1 MSNKIKTVFR
11 VIIFIII
18 GLIILHFLDNIFLPK
33 WVNPID
39 PATARLKG
47 FYLEEE
53 NTLDTLIIGTS
64 GASRGYSPLK
74 VWEDYGI
81 TGYNL
86 GSSYQTMPMAYY
98 KLCEALKYQKPK
110 VFILE
115 MDALYRW
122 NNPTEESKRK
132 LFDNLKL
139 DDIKFKAI
147 NDKSLKL
154 DNKLSYIFPI
164 LRFHS
169 RWNELE
175 KNDFKRNLR
184 NEYDAVAYKGIPMIK
199 RVKPYIDT
207 NDYMGEK
214 GKTVEILQEDIEYIN
229 KMIQL
234 CKEKNIKML
243 WVEIPC
249 AHSWSLAMSNAVTEL
264 ANKYGIEYIDYNL
277 QSKRDEIGFDWT
289 KDTYDAGGHTNIY
302 GAEKVSKD
310 IGKILSEKY
319 NCTSHKND
327 EHISKTWNE
336 ELERYNKNKEKLE
349 KEGGKKK

>member
-1 MSNKIKTVFR
+1 MNNKIKIVFR

-18 GLIILHFLDNIFLPK
+18 GLIIMHFLDKIFLPK
-33 WVNPID
+33 WVHPID
-39 PATARLKG
+39 PATARIKG
-47 FYLEEE
+47 FYLEEK
-53 NTLDTLIIGTS
+53 NSLDTLIIGTS
-64 GASRGYSPLK
+64 GASRGYSPLT
-74 VWEDYGI
+74 VWEEYGI

-115 MDALYRW
+115 MDALHRW
-122 NNPTEESKRK
+122 SNPSEESKRK

-139 DDIKFKAI
+139 DEVKFKAI
-147 NDKSLKL
+147 NDKNLKL
-154 DNKLSYIFPI
+154 NNKLSYIFPI
-164 LRFHS
+164 MRFHS

-175 KNDFKRNLR
+175 VNDFKKNMK
-184 NEYDAVAYKGIPMIK
+184 NEYDKVSFKGFPIIK
-199 RVKPYIDT
+199 TIKPYIDK

-214 GKTVEILQEDIEYIN
+214 GEKKEILSEDKEYID
-229 KMIQL
+229 KMVKL
-234 CKEKNIKML
+234 CKENNIKML

-249 AHSWSLAMSNAVTEL
+249 SHSWSLAMSNAVTEL

-277 QSKRDEIGFDWT
+277 QSNREKIGFDWT

-310 IGKILSEKY
+310 IGRVLSEKY
-319 NCTSHKND
+319 NCTSYKND
-327 EHISKTWNE
+327 KNIAQKWNE
-336 ELERYNKNKEKLE
+336 ALKIYNQEKGE
-349 KEGGKKK
+349 KRK

>member
-1 MSNKIKTVFR
+1 MNNKIKIVFR

-18 GLIILHFLDNIFLPK
+18 GLSIMHFLDKIFLPK
-33 WVNPID
+33 WLHPID

-64 GASRGYSPLK
+64 GASRGYSPLT
-74 VWEDYGI
+74 VWEEYGI

-98 KLCEALKYQKPK
+98 KLCEALKYQNPK

-115 MDALYRW
+115 MDAVYRW
-122 NNPTEESKRK
+122 DNPTEESKRK

-139 DDIKFKAI
+139 DDVKFKAI
-147 NDKSLKL
+147 NDKNLKL
-154 DNKLSYIFPI
+154 NNKLSYIFPI

-175 KNDFKRNLR
+175 ANDFKKNMKD
-184 NEYDAVAYKGIPMIK
+184 EYNKVAFKGIPMIK
-199 RVKPYIDT
+199 TVKPYIDK

-214 GKTVEILQEDIEYIN
+214 GEKKEILSEDKEYID
-229 KMIQL
+229 KMVKL
-234 CKEKNIKML
+234 CKENNIKML

-277 QSKRDEIGFDWT
+277 QSNRDKIGFDWT

-319 NCTSHKND
+319 NCVSHKND
-327 EHISKTWNE
+327 KNIAKKWNE
-336 ELERYNKNKEKLE
+336 ALKIYNQEK
-349 KEGGKKK
+349 GGKRK

>member
-1 MSNKIKTVFR
+1 MNNKIKIVFR

-18 GLIILHFLDNIFLPK
+18 GLSIMHFLDKIFLPK
-33 WVNPID
+33 WLHPID

-64 GASRGYSPLK
+64 GASRGYSPLT
-74 VWEDYGI
+74 VWEEYGI

-98 KLCEALKYQKPK
+98 KLCEALKYQNPK

-115 MDALYRW
+115 MDAVYRW
-122 NNPTEESKRK
+122 DNPTEESKRK

-139 DDIKFKAI
+139 DDVKFKAI
-147 NDKSLKL
+147 NDKNLKL
-154 DNKLSYIFPI
+154 NNKLSYIFPI

-175 KNDFKRNLR
+175 ANDFKKNMKD
-184 NEYDAVAYKGIPMIK
+184 EYNKVAFKGIPMIK
-199 RVKPYIDT
+199 TVKPYIDK

-214 GKTVEILQEDIEYIN
+214 GEKKEILSEDKEYIE
-229 KMIQL
+229 KMVKL
-234 CKEKNIKML
+234 CKENNIKML

-277 QSKRDEIGFDWT
+277 QSNRDKIGFDWT

-310 IGKILSEKY
+310 IGRVLSEKC

-327 EHISKTWNE
+327 KNIAQKWNE
-336 ELERYNKNKEKLE
+336 ALKKYNQEKGE
-349 KEGGKKK
+349 KRK